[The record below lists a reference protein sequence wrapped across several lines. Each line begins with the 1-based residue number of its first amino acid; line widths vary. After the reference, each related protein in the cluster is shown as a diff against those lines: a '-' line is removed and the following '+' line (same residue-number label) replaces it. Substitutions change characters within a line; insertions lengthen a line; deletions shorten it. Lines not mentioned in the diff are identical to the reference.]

1 MEALILAAGLGTRLL
16 PYTKILPKPLFT
28 INQRP
33 VLDLAIEK
41 LVHCGCKKIFINT
54 HHCHEQIK
62 VFAQQHRHSSII
74 QTMYEPQILD
84 TGGSVANLRPFMN
97 KKPFF
102 VINADIVSDI
112 DLKKVYEFHL
122 ASNAIATL
130 VLHDYPEFNKIQI
143 DKNGFIENFTTSK
156 GKGLAFTG
164 IQVLS
169 PDIHEHMLDQKI
181 FSSIDVYKTLC
192 PDKKVKAY
200 IPDQIFW
207 KDIGTVSSYKETSRQ
222 CLCADLFGLPENRI
236 KEIQI
241 TSLAGDGSDRQ
252 WSRASHDKGTLVISD
267 HGICLDPS
275 ENLSQL
281 KAFVNIGNHLSLK
294 QIPVPKILGHDQL
307 SGMVALEDLGD
318 IHLAQVVNQSHD
330 PVDIISLYKEIIVKL
345 IEFSQKGIKGFNTD
359 WTCQTPSYSKELILE
374 KECSYFMTEF
384 VQGYLNKKLDIED
397 FSDEF
402 NYIADNALKYS
413 FQGLMHRDMQSKNIM
428 IKEKNIYFIDF
439 QSARTGPLQY
449 DLASLLIDPYVKLSE
464 NIKEELLTFTISKL
478 GIDSNHKKKK
488 FKESYKFCCLT
499 RNLQFLGAFAFL
511 SRVKGKKSFEFH
523 IPNALDSLKAN
534 IQRMEMEYLPG
545 LNKLVKS
552 L

>member
-16 PYTKILPKPLFT
+16 PYTKTLPKPLFT
-28 INQRP
+28 INRRP
-33 VLDLAIEK
+33 VLDLTIEK
-41 LVHCGCKKIFINT
+41 LVQCGCKKIFINT
-54 HHCHEQIK
+54 HHCHGQIK
-62 VFAQQHRHSSII
+62 AFVRQHRHSSII
-74 QTMYEPQILD
+74 QTTYEPQILD
-84 TGGSVANLRPFMN
+84 TGGSIANLRPFMD

-122 ASNAIATL
+122 ASNTIATL
-130 VLHDYPEFNKIQI
+130 VLHDYLEFNKIQT
-143 DKNGFIENFTTSK
+143 DKNGFIENFIAPK
-156 GKGLAFTG
+156 GQGLAFTG

-169 PDIHEHMLDQKI
+169 PDIHEHMQDKKI

-192 PDKKVKAY
+192 SEKNIKAY
-200 IPDQIFW
+200 IADPIFW
-207 KDIGTVSSYKETSRQ
+207 KDIGTASSYKETSRQ
-222 CLCADLFGLPENRI
+222 CLCAEIFGLPENRI

-241 TSLAGDGSDRQ
+241 IPLAGDGSDRQ
-252 WSRASHDKGTLVISD
+252 WFRASHDKGTLVISD
-267 HGICLDPS
+267 HGICLDTS

-281 KAFVNIGNHLSLK
+281 KAFVNIGNHLSSK
-294 QIPVPKILGHDQL
+294 QIPVPKVLGHDQL

-318 IHLAQVVNQSHD
+318 THLAQVVNQSHD
-330 PVDIISLYKEIIVKL
+330 PVDIIRLYKKVIGKL
-345 IEFSQKGIKGFNTD
+345 IEFSQKGIQGFNTD
-359 WTCQTPSYSKELILE
+359 WTCQTPSYSKGLILE

-384 VQGYLNKKLDIED
+384 VKGYLNKKQDFED

-402 NYIADNALKYS
+402 TYIADNALQYS
-413 FQGLMHRDMQSKNIM
+413 FQGLMHRDMQSRNIM

-449 DLASLLIDPYVKLSE
+449 DLASLLLDPYVKLSE
-464 NIKEELLTFTISKL
+464 NMKEKLLAFTMSKL
-478 GIDSNHKKKK
+478 GIESNHQKKE

-511 SRVKGKKSFEFH
+511 TRVKGKKSFESH

-534 IQRMEMEYLPG
+534 IQRMESLPG
-545 LNKLVKS
+545 LHKLVKS